1 MVSLR
6 FPSFFVCFL
15 IFIAW
20 MHYKKR
26 KATKQQEKESSL
38 FWEREEEAN
47 HTRNK
52 DISHLP
58 LFTPDITR
66 MEPKMT
72 RSFIILTHCAV
83 SSNHQ

>member
-1 MVSLR
+1 MMVSLR

-20 MHYKKR
+20 THYKKR

-52 DISHLP
+52 DI
-58 LFTPDITR
+58 
-66 MEPKMT
+66 
-72 RSFIILTHCAV
+72 
-83 SSNHQ
+83 

>member
-1 MVSLR
+1 MMVSLR

-47 HTRNK
+47 HTFYPGYHK
-52 DISHLP
+52 DSLG
-58 LFTPDITR
+58 R
-66 MEPKMT
+66 SPK
-72 RSFIILTHCAV
+72 
-83 SSNHQ
+83 